1 MCEGEEQEPEYQTSS
16 RGPCVM
22 FLYVLL
28 FGFYYLQLS
37 RGFTVMIMMT
47 NHSDAPVAPLWANKT
62 VSSRHP
68 VPAELQTYEP
78 DCQHPENTLPMS
90 PDSLSFI
97 CLTTQEVIRDPQFIL
112 FGWSPAGFHPFPDS
126 RGHAVSFRAELVI
139 LFGFKDVSTA
149 AGALLFF
156 SWRHRWNM

>member
-1 MCEGEEQEPEYQTSS
+1 MSNLQQGPMCDVSICAAVWFLLSAAQSWLYCHDNDDESQRCTCSSPVGQQNCVKPTSCS
-16 RGPCVM
+16 
-22 FLYVLL
+22 
-28 FGFYYLQLS
+28 
-37 RGFTVMIMMT
+37 
-47 NHSDAPVAPLWANKT
+47 
-62 VSSRHP
+62 
-68 VPAELQTYEP
+68 AELQTYEP

-139 LFGFKDVSTA
+139 LFGFKDASTA